1 MRKQIMQFN
10 SLEEEMEFWD
20 THDATEF
27 EAKEVTVE
35 EVLKELEKRPA
46 KRRVTLSLDAE
57 LLSRLQTL
65 AVQRHLPMSALVRE
79 LLWQGVKGGASG
91 VKTGSRSSRLA
102 TVRESS

>member
-1 MRKQIMQFN
+1 MRKKIMQFK

-35 EVLKELEKRPA
+35 EILEELKRRPA

-57 LLSRLQTL
+57 LLARLQAL
-65 AVQRHLPMSALVRE
+65 AARRRLPTAALMRE
-79 LLWQGVKGGASG
+79 LLWQGVKGTS
-91 VKTGSRSSRLA
+91 
-102 TVRESS
+102 